1 MPGPTA
7 QQRSDPAAVR
17 RMVDSILEG
26 AQRAQSEAT
35 AIATVYYPARAI
47 YLKALLTHREYDR
60 EEWKKWV

>member
-1 MPGPTA
+1 
-7 QQRSDPAAVR
+7 
-17 RMVDSILEG
+17 MVDSILEG